1 MEAGVGDKETKRTK
15 WRETRAATHS
25 EQEQAKVNPRRENHF
40 TAVTETTEWLGLR
53 VSMQS
58 GGRGEIA
65 FSNCYSNIHL
75 RYLHRLKFGPYMNA
89 LNTSFPCSV
98 SDGELYSATVSDFS
112 GSDPLI
118 YKEPLRTDQS
128 DSKHLNC
135 ECHSAITLYVQR

>member
-1 MEAGVGDKETKRTK
+1 MERDPSSDAFRAGAGKSKSPERKPFYSGNRDHRVRVVG
-15 WRETRAATHS
+15 A
-25 EQEQAKVNPRRENHF
+25 
-40 TAVTETTEWLGLR
+40 GLR
-53 VSMQS
+53 MSMQS
-58 GGRGEIA
+58 GGRGGIA
-65 FSNCYSNIHL
+65 FSNCDSNIRL
-75 RYLHRLKFGPYMNA
+75 RYLRRLKFAPYMNA

>member
-1 MEAGVGDKETKRTK
+1 MERDPSSDAFRAGAGKSKSPERKPFYSGNRDHRVV
-15 WRETRAATHS
+15 W
-25 EQEQAKVNPRRENHF
+25 
-40 TAVTETTEWLGLR
+40 WGLR

-58 GGRGEIA
+58 GGRGGIA
-65 FSNCYSNIHL
+65 FSL
-75 RYLHRLKFGPYMNA
+75 GYLHRLKFAPYMNA

>member
-1 MEAGVGDKETKRTK
+1 MERDPSSDAFRAGAGKSKSPERKPFYSGNRDHRVVGAAGVDAE
-15 WRETRAATHS
+15 WRQGRNCIFQLLLEHS
-25 EQEQAKVNPRRENHF
+25 PQK
-40 TAVTETTEWLGLR
+40 L
-53 VSMQS
+53 
-58 GGRGEIA
+58 
-65 FSNCYSNIHL
+65 FSYF
-75 RYLHRLKFGPYMNA
+75 RLNFAPYMNA